1 MTSLYIRWGG
11 LLIVAMVLTGLT
23 YSHYQQHLA
32 TLSPKQVNEQN
43 PSQEVRV
50 LGMVRGGTLKGNVA
64 GGDATF
70 ALVENNT
77 TIPVHY
83 HGPPP
88 DNLRELK
95 TLILIGKWNSSD
107 NVFEA
112 RDIGLV
118 TNYGFVVGAYL
129 IGLIPLGIFLFAMS
143 RRVGLLYEEIKASKL
158 YQEE

>member
-1 MTSLYIRWGG
+1 MTSLYLRWCG
-11 LLIVAMVLTGLT
+11 LLIVAVVLTGLT

-32 TLSPKQVNEQN
+32 TLSPKQVTDQK
-43 PSQEVRV
+43 PSQEIRV
-50 LGMVRGGTLKGNVA
+50 LGMVRGGTLKGKVET
-64 GGDATF
+64 GDATF
-70 ALVENNT
+70 ALVESEST
-77 TIPVHY
+77 LPVHY

-95 TLILIGKWNSSD
+95 TLILIGKWNSTD
-107 NVFEA
+107 NIFEA

-129 IGLIPLGIFLFAMS
+129 IGLIPLAIFLFAMS

>member
-1 MTSLYIRWGG
+1 MTSLYIRWGA

-32 TLSPKQVNEQN
+32 TLSPQQVSEQH
-43 PSQEVRV
+43 PSQEIRV
-50 LGMVRGGTLKGNVA
+50 LGMVRGGTLKGNVEA
-64 GGDATF
+64 GDATF
-70 ALVENNT
+70 ALIENDST
-77 TIPVHY
+77 MPVHY

-95 TLILIGKWNSSD
+95 TLILIGKWNPSD
-107 NVFEA
+107 NIFEA

-118 TNYGFVVGAYL
+118 TNYGFVVGAYV
-129 IGLIPLGIFLFAMS
+129 IGLIPLAIFLFAMS

>member
-1 MTSLYIRWGG
+1 MTSLYLRWTG
-11 LLIVAMVLTGLT
+11 LLIVAIVLTGLT

-32 TLSPKQVNEQN
+32 TLSP
-43 PSQEVRV
+43 SQAKTQGLNHEVRV
-50 LGMVRGGTLKGNVA
+50 LGMVRGGTLEGNVE

-70 ALVENNT
+70 ALGENDS

-95 TLILIGKWNSSD
+95 TLILIGKWNSTD
-107 NVFEA
+107 NIFEA

-129 IGLIPLGIFLFAMS
+129 IGLIPLAIFLFAMS

>member
-1 MTSLYIRWGG
+1 MKNLYIRWGA
-11 LLIVAMVLTGLT
+11 LLIVALILTGLT
-23 YSHYQQHLA
+23 YRHYQQHLA
-32 TLSPKQVNEQN
+32 TVSPKQIHEQP
-43 PSQEVRV
+43 PSHEVRV
-50 LGMVRGGTLKGNVA
+50 LGMVRGGTLEGNVG

-70 ALVENNT
+70 VLVEHDA

-95 TLILIGKWNSSD
+95 TLVLIGKWNPSD
-107 NVFEA
+107 NIFEA

-118 TNYGFVVGAYL
+118 TNYGFVVGAYV
-129 IGLIPLGIFLFAMS
+129 IGLVPLAIFLFAMS

>member
-1 MTSLYIRWGG
+1 MTSLYVRWTV
-11 LLIVAMVLTGLT
+11 LLIVAVVLGVLTF
-23 YSHYQQHLA
+23 SHYQEHLA
-32 TLSPKQVNEQN
+32 TLSPEQVKAQS
-43 PSQEVRV
+43 PTQEVRV
-50 LGMVRGGTLKGNVA
+50 LGMVRGGTLEGKIEA
-64 GGDATF
+64 GDATF
-70 ALVENNT
+70 EVIENDA

-95 TLILIGKWNSSD
+95 TLILIGKWNPSD
-107 NVFEA
+107 NIFEA

-129 IGLIPLGIFLFAMS
+129 IGLIPLAIFLFAMS
-143 RRVGLLYEEIKASKL
+143 RRVSLLYEEIKASKL

>member
-1 MTSLYIRWGG
+1 MKSLYLRWSG
-11 LLIVAMVLTGLT
+11 LLIVAVALCVLT
-23 YSHYQQHLA
+23 YVHYQRHLA
-32 TLSPKQVNEQN
+32 TLSPGQVKVED

-50 LGMVRGGTLKGNVA
+50 LGMVRGGTLTGKVET
-64 GGDATF
+64 GDATF
-70 ALVENNT
+70 ELIEHDA

-83 HGPPP
+83 YGPPP

-95 TLILIGKWNSSD
+95 TLILIGKWNPSD
-107 NVFEA
+107 NIFEA

-129 IGLIPLGIFLFAMS
+129 IGLVPLGIFLFAMS